1 MGTTQQDEERRRRRT
16 AVVQAC
22 MAMQQ
27 EIAATAKQEMDSAQQ
42 QSNEY
47 GANVDRYDSY
57 RTKMMR
63 MRDMY
68 AKQLSNA
75 NASIRVL
82 QELLRQTPH
91 ESAEQGAVVVTDRQ
105 NFFLGVGV
113 GKFLVPYK
121 AAESVRQEVFF
132 AISAQ
137 TPIYMALKGKKVG
150 DTLTFNGV
158 TQTIKEIY

>member
-1 MGTTQQDEERRRRRT
+1 MDRVEKRNQVI
-16 AVVQAC
+16 AAC
-22 MAMQQ
+22 IAQQ
-27 EIAATAKQEMDSAQQ
+27 EHIAAVAKQEMDSAQQ
-42 QSNEY
+42 QSNDY

-63 MRDMY
+63 SRDMY

-113 GKFLVPYK
+113 GKFLVPHK
-121 AAESVRQEVFF
+121 AAESARQEVFF